1 MQIQHANMSE
11 TFLDWRYMFSSNHF
25 NPTFRTNFPKE
36 ELELYQ
42 QAIVF
47 EDNLWIETEA
57 FYGNNIPLPSH
68 HSFHSYPN
76 KDCSRFWKIF
86 DLLKKR
92 KEEGNRYWMW
102 LDEFEIYPVYSYQ
115 WEQQQNQKKMKT
127 EKITTLTL
135 EIAKQMFVSNVES
148 LKQFALHHYTE
159 EELTK
164 KEFPKSWNDV
174 KNTCRFGLSVVVFQ
188 TITEAEKFAML
199 TKLITLRDEWWKI
212 DGNWKPDWKDYTYK
226 YAINTIHNEIDKER
240 VLSLNKIFAFRTE
253 EIRDE
258 FLETFRESLEICKS
272 LI

>member
-1 MQIQHANMSE
+1 MQIQHTNMSE
-11 TFLDWRYMFSSNHF
+11 TFLDW
-25 NPTFRTNFPKE
+25 E
-36 ELELYQ
+36 ENEK
-42 QAIVF
+42 
-47 EDNLWIETEA
+47 
-57 FYGNNIPLPSH
+57 
-68 HSFHSYPN
+68 HS
-76 KDCSRFWKIF
+76 
-86 DLLKKR
+86 
-92 KEEGNRYWMW
+92 
-102 LDEFEIYPVYSYQ
+102 
-115 WEQQQNQKKMKT
+115 MKT
-127 EKITTLTL
+127 EKIATLTL
-135 EIAKQMFVSNVES
+135 EIGKQMFVSGIES
-148 LKQFALHHYTE
+148 LKQFALANFTE
-159 EELTK
+159 TELTK

>member
-1 MQIQHANMSE
+1 MSE

-212 DGNWKPDWKDYTYK
+212 DGNWKPDYHGDDAKYSIHVYK
-226 YAINTIHNEIDKER
+226 NELGIGVSYYAS
-240 VLSLNKIFAFRTE
+240 SLFCFRTI

-258 FLETFRESLEICKS
+258 FLNTFRELLEEAKP
-272 LI
+272 LL

>member
-1 MQIQHANMSE
+1 
-11 TFLDWRYMFSSNHF
+11 MFSSNHF

-188 TITEAEKFAML
+188 TITEAEKCI
-199 TKLITLRDEWWKI
+199 KLFINYCTLI
-212 DGNWKPDWKDYTYK
+212 
-226 YAINTIHNEIDKER
+226 I
-240 VLSLNKIFAFRTE
+240 S
-253 EIRDE
+253 
-258 FLETFRESLEICKS
+258 
-272 LI
+272 

>member
-148 LKQFALHHYTE
+148 LKQFALYHYTE

-164 KEFPKSWNDV
+164 KEFPKEYKKQYTFWSSEDCF
-174 KNTCRFGLSVVVFQ
+174 NTRENAQAASTLG
-188 TITEAEKFAML
+188 
-199 TKLITLRDEWWKI
+199 KLVSMRDLWWEI
-212 DGNWKPDWKDYTYK
+212 DGNWKPDYNSTFEYK
-226 YAINTIHNEIDKER
+226 YCIRVRNNMLEIDYHFCIQR
-240 VLSLNKIFAFRTE
+240 VLTFRTK
-253 EIRDE
+253 EIAQE
-258 FLETFRESLEICKS
+258 FLDTFKEMLEGVKT